1 MNASRADKISEVLK
15 NVTNLGKTI
24 KTASGIKSN
33 GPPPE
38 AANAI
43 GQPVQGSG
51 FVRILMYIVAGLLL
65 IGIILLGVDQWITPI
80 FKKSPG
86 APGYIPIPGT
96 DTSEVYWLKAADVRD
111 ILVGTPPP
119 TTNGTPPLSTVVL
132 EGQTSYSIT
141 MDVLIKDEYPQDLGT
156 GQSQRIF
163 FTMSQSVNNPSLRV
177 SLENEKNTVNITCF
191 DADGL
196 QQSVTLD
203 NVPIH
208 APFRVGLTISPYLME
223 GYLNGLLVHTRQ
235 LNSPPKPPSTGD
247 KIFAL
252 SNIVINNKVMS
263 TGIGVLNVRCF
274 GYSVGAAEM
283 KGRMDDLED
292 KGHYNLI
299 NESTNPLSQFI
310 SGITNAISL

>member
-24 KTASGIKSN
+24 KTASRIKPV

-51 FVRILMYIVAGLLL
+51 FVRILMYVIAGILL
-65 IGIILLGVDQWITPI
+65 IGIILLAIDQWITPI
-80 FKKSPG
+80 FQKSPG

-96 DTSEVYWLKAADVRD
+96 DMSEVYWSKAADVRD

-119 TTNGTPPLSTVVL
+119 ATNGTPPLSTVVL

-141 MDVLIKDEYPQDLGT
+141 MDVLIKDEYPQDLGA
-156 GQSQRIF
+156 GQNQRVF
-163 FTMSQSVNNPSLRV
+163 FTMSQSVNNPSVRV
-177 SLENEKNTVNITCF
+177 SLENEKNTVIITCF

-196 QQSVTLD
+196 QQSVRLD

-223 GYLNGLLVHTRQ
+223 GYLNGLLVQTRQ
-235 LNSPPKPPSTGD
+235 LNSPPKPPTTGD
-247 KIFAL
+247 KIFAP
-252 SNIVINNKVMS
+252 SNIVLANKVLS
-263 TGIGVLNVRCF
+263 KGIGLLNVRCF
-274 GYSVGAAEM
+274 GYSVSAAEM
-283 KGRMDDLED
+283 KGRMDDLAD
-292 KGHYNLI
+292 KAQYKLI
-299 NESTNPLSQFI
+299 TVSF
-310 SGITNAISL
+310 